1 MKVLDLVFFSVN
13 KIFFLLVLSV
23 FSMGFS
29 SYKLINYDIGLS
41 TVERP
46 LDAKDR
52 YGEQKI
58 VSFEDKNE
66 DETVTKQKFED
77 GMIEIDWLVTSKGF

>member
-1 MKVLDLVFFSVN
+1 MRPKEDIVN
-13 KIFFLLVLSV
+13 KIVLLLVLSV
-23 FSMGFS
+23 FSVGC
-29 SYKLINYDIGLS
+29 SYRAIYDIGLS
-41 TVERP
+41 EVERP
-46 LDAKDR
+46 LDAKNR

>member
-1 MKVLDLVFFSVN
+1 M
-13 KIFFLLVLSV
+13 
-23 FSMGFS
+23 
-29 SYKLINYDIGLS
+29 
-41 TVERP
+41 VERP